1 MVMDVRVPYEA
12 GNLLTSYVTVG
23 ITRKTVFRG
32 VSVSPVDTQMLVQ
45 NKNEYLIAYELMF
58 LM

>member
-1 MVMDVRVPYEA
+1 
-12 GNLLTSYVTVG
+12 
-23 ITRKTVFRG
+23 

-58 LM
+58 LMWLAISLYTIANPNTSVR